1 MVGVE
6 ELPANITNYIPESVL
21 HNIDFLI
28 TMLQA
33 LGIIILAYLVFN
45 VISLI
50 MQRKRLKELKEI
62 NQRLIRIEK
71 KLKISKN

>member
-1 MVGVE
+1 MVME

-33 LGIIILAYLVFN
+33 LGIIIIAFFIFN
-45 VISLI
+45 IWNLI
-50 MQRKRLKELKEI
+50 IAWRRLKEIKSMNE
-62 NQRLIRIEK
+62 RLIRIEN
-71 KLKISKN
+71 KLNKR